1 MNCQYRSS
9 EGKGTLKMNG
19 LRSFALITLA
29 SCVWIIPSLA
39 APELKLVHVLFA
51 HKLYAPE
58 ENDADYAKQNETSIP
73 QTLSYEYFTSAAM
86 SMPKEAHLNM
96 YNLGV
101 HLREIYN
108 EFLGDMFML
117 DVMKTRTTEYALSI
131 LSAQLVNAGL
141 WPPSEEQMWM
151 EDFNW
156 QPIPTDY
163 LELKEDTLML
173 GTLCPNF
180 LSQMD
185 QMLQTI
191 EVQKIIAQ
199 HQSLFDYLSQYTKRN
214 ISTPSEVALLYATL
228 ETMVDRNELLPN
240 WAIDIF
246 PDGAMYNVTLLEYDL
261 LSANSLQRQLNG
273 GTLLGEIIGN
283 SLKYK
288 AGDIPKERKILLY
301 SGDQRNII
309 GVLKN
314 LDSWSPHIPN
324 EAAALIFELYFDN
337 ETKIYGMKINY
348 YTGVGGITIPLLLP
362 NCTEICP
369 LQSLVDIAFISMPE
383 NPQSLCGWPI
393 KHSIE
398 IEDQFNSTHSN
409 ISASYHTKNLIVS
422 LILLF
427 FNILL

>member
-1 MNCQYRSS
+1 
-9 EGKGTLKMNG
+9 
-19 LRSFALITLA
+19 
-29 SCVWIIPSLA
+29 
-39 APELKLVHVLFA
+39 
-51 HKLYAPE
+51 
-58 ENDADYAKQNETSIP
+58 
-73 QTLSYEYFTSAAM
+73 
-86 SMPKEAHLNM
+86 M

-191 EVQKIIAQ
+191 E
-199 HQSLFDYLSQYTKRN
+199 
-214 ISTPSEVALLYATL
+214 
-228 ETMVDRNELLPN
+228 VDRNELLPN

-409 ISASYHTKNLIVS
+409 ISASYHTKNLI
-422 LILLF
+422 
-427 FNILL
+427 

>member
-1 MNCQYRSS
+1 
-9 EGKGTLKMNG
+9 
-19 LRSFALITLA
+19 
-29 SCVWIIPSLA
+29 
-39 APELKLVHVLFA
+39 
-51 HKLYAPE
+51 
-58 ENDADYAKQNETSIP
+58 
-73 QTLSYEYFTSAAM
+73 
-86 SMPKEAHLNM
+86 M

-261 LSANSLQRQLNG
+261 LLANSLQRQLNG

-337 ETKIYGMKINY
+337 ETKIYGMKVQIFL
-348 YTGVGGITIPLLLP
+348 TIPLLLP